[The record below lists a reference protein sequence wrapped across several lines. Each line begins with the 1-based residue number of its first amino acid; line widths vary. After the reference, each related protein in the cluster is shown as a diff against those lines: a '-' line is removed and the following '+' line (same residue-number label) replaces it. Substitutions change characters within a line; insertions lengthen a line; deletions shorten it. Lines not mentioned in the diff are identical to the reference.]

1 MSSGIKL
8 INGRNTLLTDEN
20 SLKKKEQS
28 RNSGAK
34 ELNKQDEG
42 CIRNQWKWTR

>member
-20 SLKKKEQS
+20 SLKKKNKAEILELK
-28 RNSGAK
+28 NSIK
-34 ELNKQDEG
+34 KMKDV
-42 CIRNQWKWTR
+42 